1 MSYNVLIVDDSRSM
15 RSVIKKMLNLSG
27 FQVGEYLEA
36 SNGREA
42 LDMLENNWIDLVL
55 SDVHMP
61 VMDGLGLLRAMK
73 AAGLLKDLPVVLVTT
88 EANEERLSE
97 AMALGARGYLRKPFR
112 PEEIR
117 GLLSEILGGS
127 DVFGLAS
134 GTEGCDF

>member
-15 RSVIKKMLNLSG
+15 RSVIKKMLSLSG

-61 VMDGLGLLRAMK
+61 VMDGLGLLRAMN